1 MHWQYKTMSRFL
13 KVQHIESL
21 VRDTKSKAIVNTS
34 TSEYEIYMQRKR
46 LRDDNKDKMKDM
58 CREIN
63 TLKQELFEIKNI
75 LKLMGQN
82 NGS

>member
-1 MHWQYKTMSRFL
+1 MSRFL
-13 KVQHIESL
+13 KVQHIENL
-21 VRDTKSKAIVNTS
+21 VRDTNSKAIVNTS
-34 TSEYEIYMQRKR
+34 TTEYEIYMQRKR

-82 NGS
+82 SGS

>member
-1 MHWQYKTMSRFL
+1 MSRFL
-13 KVQHIESL
+13 KVQHIENL
-21 VRDTKSKAIVNTS
+21 VRDTNSKAIVNTS
-34 TSEYEIYMQRKR
+34 TTEYEIYMQRKR

-63 TLKQELFEIKNI
+63 TLKQELIEIKNI

>member
-1 MHWQYKTMSRFL
+1 MSRFL
-13 KVQHIESL
+13 KVQHIENL
-21 VRDTKSKAIVNTS
+21 VRDTNSKAIVNTS
-34 TSEYEIYMQRKR
+34 TTEYEIYMQRKR
-46 LRDDNKDKMKDM
+46 IRDDNKDKMKDM

>member
-1 MHWQYKTMSRFL
+1 MSRFI
-13 KVQHIESL
+13 KVQHNEHL
-21 VRDTKSKAIVNTS
+21 FRDNRSGAIVNNNQT
-34 TSEYEIYMQRKR
+34 EYQMYMKR
-46 LRDDNKDKMKDM
+46 VKAREYNLNQMKDM

>member
-1 MHWQYKTMSRFL
+1 MSERYL
-13 KVQHIESL
+13 KVEGYSEL
-21 VRDTKSKAIVNTS
+21 VRDTNSKAIVNTS
-34 TSEYEIYMQRKR
+34 TTEYEIYMQRKR

>member
-1 MHWQYKTMSRFL
+1 MSRFL
-13 KVQHIESL
+13 KVQHIENL
-21 VRDTKSKAIVNTS
+21 VRDTNSKAIVNTS
-34 TSEYEIYMQRKR
+34 TTEYEIYMQRKR

-63 TLKQELFEIKNI
+63 TLRQELFEIKNI

>member
-1 MHWQYKTMSRFL
+1 MSRFL
-13 KVQHIESL
+13 KVQHIENL
-21 VRDTKSKAIVNTS
+21 VRDTNSKAIVNTS
-34 TSEYEIYMQRKR
+34 TTEYEIYMQRKR

>member
-1 MHWQYKTMSRFL
+1 MSRHL
-13 KVQHIESL
+13 KVRHFQNL
-21 VRDTKSKAIVNTS
+21 VRDINSNAIVNTS
-34 TSEYEIYMQRKR
+34 TSEYEIYMERKR
-46 LRDDNKDKMKDM
+46 LRDTEKDKLKDM

>member
-1 MHWQYKTMSRFL
+1 MSRFL

>member
-1 MHWQYKTMSRFL
+1 MSRFL
-13 KVQHIESL
+13 KVQHIENL
-21 VRDTKSKAIVNTS
+21 VRDTNSKAIVNTS
-34 TSEYEIYMQRKR
+34 TTEYEIYMQRKR

-63 TLKQELFEIKNI
+63 TLKQELFEIKNR

>member
-1 MHWQYKTMSRFL
+1 
-13 KVQHIESL
+13 
-21 VRDTKSKAIVNTS
+21 
-34 TSEYEIYMQRKR
+34 MQRKR

>member
-1 MHWQYKTMSRFL
+1 MSRFL
-13 KVQHIESL
+13 KVQHIENL
-21 VRDTKSKAIVNTS
+21 VRDTNSKAIVNTS
-34 TSEYEIYMQRKR
+34 TTEYEIYMQRKR

-75 LKLMGQN
+75 LKLMGRN